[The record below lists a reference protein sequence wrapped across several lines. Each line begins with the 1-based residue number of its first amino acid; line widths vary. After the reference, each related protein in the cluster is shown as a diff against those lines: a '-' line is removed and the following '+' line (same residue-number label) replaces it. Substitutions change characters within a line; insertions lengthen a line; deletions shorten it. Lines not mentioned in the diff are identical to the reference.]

1 MSSVFI
7 NSDLPQTVTLEPNYE
22 NIINIPGQK
31 SMTYPTI
38 VYTSCRYI
46 ENVPDVPPY
55 SNRLI
60 IGATWLEWS
69 YLDLFDVRQALFEKS
84 LWPYTMPEYS
94 KWTTHK
100 GILLRSR
107 LNLVT
112 LTDMLNP
119 RIVYLTENNV
129 IFAKMIFNKNTINFI
144 EKIHVK

>member
-1 MSSVFI
+1 MSSSFKI
-7 NSDLPQTVTLEPNYE
+7 SDVTVTLEPNYK
-22 NIINIPGQK
+22 NIIYTPEQK
-31 SMTYPTI
+31 SMIYPTV
-38 VYTSCRYI
+38 VYTSCRHI
-46 ENVPDVPPY
+46 ENLPDVPPN

-84 LWPYTMPEYS
+84 LWPYTMPECS

-100 GILLRSR
+100 GILLYSR
-107 LNLVT
+107 LNLAT

-129 IFAKMIFNKNTINFI
+129 IFAKMIFDKHVIHFI
-144 EKIHVK
+144 EKIHVT